1 MFAVKGDVNELEYLF
16 SQPEV
21 DKEAA
26 LALCESIKRGIFLLE
41 EILNEFREFVKA
53 TQLDVQELDFNQVV
67 KEAIDE
73 NFPKRSDT
81 VLKLK
86 LASDLPR
93 IKADPKKLKRCFS
106 ELVENAINFQPDGGE
121 IRVTTSRAD
130 AHARRWLKPSQR
142 TSDFVQVRFEDNG
155 PGIEQANK
163 PRIFNPF
170 YTSRA
175 KGLGLGLS
183 IVKGIID
190 AHKGVVFE
198 SGKPGKGAK
207 FTILLPITTENG

>member
-1 MFAVKGDVNELEYLF
+1 M
-16 SQPEV
+16 
-21 DKEAA
+21 
-26 LALCESIKRGIFLLE
+26 
-41 EILNEFREFVKA
+41 
-53 TQLDVQELDFNQVV
+53 V

-73 NFPKRSDT
+73 SFPKRSQT
-81 VLKLK
+81 ALKLR
-86 LASDLPR
+86 LAADLPR

-106 ELVENAINFQPDGGE
+106 ELVENAISFQPDGGE
-121 IRVTTSRAD
+121 IRVTTSLVD
-130 AHARRWLKPSQR
+130 THSKRWLRPSQQA
-142 TSDFVQVRFEDNG
+142 SDFVQVRFEDKG

-175 KGLGLGLS
+175 KGMGLGLS

-190 AHKGVVFE
+190 AHKGVIFE

-207 FTILLPITTENG
+207 FTILLPSERANAMNG